1 MPHTRRLIH
10 TAPFG
15 DPLVT
20 LTNTSRQLRAPAP
33 QSTAHTR
40 SVPRVAGHRHQNGA
54 FDPTHHP
61 IYRSSHHRILW
72 HGPVRG
78 CPGVRLSSPHLAR
91 VRGLGSS
98 ITNPITGFVN
108 CTTRASHVARAGPAG
123 HTHTSRTHPI
133 LYERDRARGFA
144 SGIERELAGSVC
156 RRYWCTAPGRASSS
170 VVARAA
176 IARRMA
182 MV

>member
-1 MPHTRRLIH
+1 MPRARRLVH

-20 LTNTSRQLRAPAP
+20 LTNASRQPRASAP
-33 QSTAHTR
+33 QSTAHYPEFAKGCR
-40 SVPRVAGHRHQNGA
+40 AQAPNGA
-54 FDPTHHP
+54 FDPAHHP
-61 IYRSSHHRILW
+61 IYRSSQHRILW
-72 HGPVRG
+72 HGPVCGRS
-78 CPGVRLSSPHLAR
+78 GVRLSSPHLAR
-91 VRGLGSS
+91 VRGSGSS

-144 SGIERELAGSVC
+144 SGIERELAGSG
-156 RRYWCTAPGRASSS
+156 YRACS
-170 VVARAA
+170 VG
-176 IARRMA
+176 
-182 MV
+182 

>member
-1 MPHTRRLIH
+1 MPRARRLVH

-40 SVPRVAGHRHQNGA
+40 SVPRVAGHRHQMVLSTPPTIPSIDHLIIA
-54 FDPTHHP
+54 FSGTVPCVD
-61 IYRSSHHRILW
+61 
-72 HGPVRG
+72 VRVY
-78 CPGVRLSSPHLAR
+78 VRLSSPHLLVAR

-144 SGIERELAGSVC
+144 SGIERELAGSV
-156 RRYWCTAPGRASSS
+156 YTVELYAP
-170 VVARAA
+170 AA
-176 IARRMA
+176 E
-182 MV
+182 